1 MKLEMAYTIFIF
13 LFGLVFGSFYNVV
26 GLRVPQKESIV
37 HPPSHCPK
45 CQRRLTVL
53 DLVPVLSYVFLG
65 GKCRSCGNKISW
77 FYPFIELMTG
87 VLFAFAYWQLGW
99 GIELIVAFFFISLL
113 VIIVVSDLA
122 YMLIPD
128 KVLIFFLPLLAIGR
142 VLSPLTPWWDSLVG
156 AVVGFGILYIIAVLS
171 NGGMGGGDIKLFFL
185 IGLVLGTIDTLLTLF
200 LAAVIG
206 MIVGITVLS
215 KNKQGR
221 KTPIPFGPSI
231 ALAAVI
237 VYFYGDLLI
246 KWYLGFW

>member
-1 MKLEMAYTIFIF
+1 MEMAYTIFIF

-26 GLRVPQKESIV
+26 GLRIPQKESIV
-37 HPPSHCPK
+37 HPPSHCTK
-45 CQRRLTVL
+45 CQRRLTAL

-77 FYPFIELMTG
+77 VYPVIELMTG
-87 VLFAFAYWQLGW
+87 VLFAFAYWRLGW
-99 GIELIVAFFFISLL
+99 SIEVIVAFVFISLL

-122 YMLIPD
+122 YMQIPD
-128 KVLIFFLPLLAIGR
+128 KVLLFFLPLLAIGR

-206 MIVGITVLS
+206 MIVGFTVLS

-246 KWYLGFW
+246 NWYLGFW